1 MLQTLIKGSK
11 LEIYTAQQNRKRVNY
26 DQSLLDGRHHG
37 LELSWSADHHSF
49 FVYPSRQCIVHARTT
64 SWKVWKWLPQQTK
77 GHRKKYQN
85 EDFAKNGR
93 KNFRSYTMMRKRRK
107 CFALFARKQ
116 REKFHLQVVD
126 ASTSNNQCSKSMQR
140 TMATKCAIVWET
152 CLGIWNKTV
161 FFIVILDSKYS
172 KMTPKFVKQKSHW
185 LHSSIKLANP
195 VSSKFQIVLN
205 FSHG

>member
-1 MLQTLIKGSK
+1 MATIM
-11 LEIYTAQQNRKRVNY
+11 
-26 DQSLLDGRHHG
+26 D
-37 LELSWSADHHSF
+37 LSFPGQWTTTGTSCIPHDS
-49 FVYPSRQCIVHARTT
+49 VYMPGPRAGKSENGVLSEQRA
-64 SWKVWKWLPQQTK
+64 TK
-77 GHRKKYQN
+77 KKYQN

-185 LHSSIKLANP
+185 LHSSIIQVEILPFKNMNSVHRKRMSMYKEP
-195 VSSKFQIVLN
+195 
-205 FSHG
+205 